1 MFPRSFKEDHP
12 RIRRGEGVYLYDE
25 SGRAF
30 LDAASGAVSAN
41 IGYGVEEVAEAIAR
55 QTRDVPFAHGS
66 VWDAEVNERAASLVA
81 ELAPAGFGSVWFV
94 NSGSEAM
101 EAAMKMA
108 RQFFLERDGVSS
120 SKYLIIGRQNSYHG
134 STLGTLGIGGNVNR
148 RRLFMPML
156 FDHPKIEAPY
166 CYRCPYGATYPGCGI
181 RCAEELDRT
190 IRRIGARYIAAF
202 VAEPVGGSTAG
213 ALVPPEEYW
222 PRIREICTVHDVL
235 LIADEVMTGCG
246 RTGRN
251 FAVDHWGVV
260 PDLIGTAKG
269 LAACYYPVGALIV
282 SDRVAEAFRKGS
294 GVFAHSHTFNGMP
307 AASAAVVAV
316 LEYMKKHRL
325 VERAA
330 RWGEFIEKE
339 WVPELVTQDL
349 VGDVRGKGLL
359 WGLELVKDRV
369 SKEPFP
375 AAAGVASRL
384 KALALERG
392 MTLYPGRS
400 MVDGERGDNVIVAPP
415 LVIAREEMARVR
427 EILLDS
433 LKALAREL

>member
-1 MFPRSFKEDHP
+1 H
-12 RIRRGEGVYLYDE
+12 
-25 SGRAF
+25 
-30 LDAASGAVSAN
+30 
-41 IGYGVEEVAEAIAR
+41 
-55 QTRDVPFAHGS
+55 
-66 VWDAEVNERAASLVA
+66 
-81 ELAPAGFGSVWFV
+81 
-94 NSGSEAM
+94 
-101 EAAMKMA
+101 
-108 RQFFLERDGVSS
+108 
-120 SKYLIIGRQNSYHG
+120 LIIGRQNSYHG

-325 VERAA
+325 AERAA
-330 RWGEFIEKE
+330 RWGELINKE